1 MSASVSCHPGTP
13 THESPVSDEEELGQ
27 RVEGNVRA
35 RALRVVVRAP
45 ELSASG
51 GETTTGNGGGGH
63 SGPETES
70 RVHLESQLEQLSV

>member
-1 MSASVSCHPGTP
+1 MVGT
-13 THESPVSDEEELGQ
+13 
-27 RVEGNVRA
+27 
-35 RALRVVVRAP
+35 P

-70 RVHLESQLEQLSV
+70 RVHLESQLEKLSVELTEATYLGITSKKARQTGVGEQATSSTERRRSEAALRK